1 MMTSPRRPTIVL
13 LALLAILLLA
23 GCGGKTS
30 KLETG
35 GITANDLLDNLMA
48 KTTRIISDVRS
59 VDTAEAALPELQGVS
74 EDMDELIKESDRLS
88 QGARADL
95 AQQAS
100 RYMPGLKDN
109 AKRINAWKGV
119 GDILGPTM
127 NELVGKLAQLR

>member
-74 EDMDELIKESDRLS
+74 EDFNDLVKEADHLS
-88 QGARADL
+88 PGARADL
-95 AQQAS
+95 AEQAS

>member
-1 MMTSPRRPTIVL
+1 MMIRPRSLTVVL
-13 LALLAILLLA
+13 LSVIAVLLLA

-48 KTTRIISDVRS
+48 KTTRIIGDVRS
-59 VDTAEAALPELQGVS
+59 VPTAEDALPELQGVS
-74 EDMDELIKESDRLS
+74 EDFDDLVKEADRLS
-88 QGARADL
+88 PGARADL